1 MKYRYFFNLYVL
13 LVVSTVITAGSAH
26 ATEPSTS
33 VKSDRTPLELS
44 QNSTPVAEYLSQSGT
59 ETEVDAFFASE
70 YTYWDAAQL
79 ADYWGQSLIEAKARM
94 GRKILW
100 GPADVAILEQFLLD
114 ARLDSLQTLEET
126 ENLRFYSESDYD
138 YADAV
143 ALAEF
148 WGDSSPY
155 QAKLRIE
162 RNLIMGNADEVATAL
177 QLATQ

>member
-1 MKYRYFFNLYVL
+1 MQIAGISFQKGFQVL
-13 LVVSTVITAGSAH
+13 EMSI
-26 ATEPSTS
+26 
-33 VKSDRTPLELS
+33 
-44 QNSTPVAEYLSQSGT
+44 
-59 ETEVDAFFASE
+59 
-70 YTYWDAAQL
+70 
-79 ADYWGQSLIEAKARM
+79 
-94 GRKILW
+94 W

-126 ENLRFYSESDYD
+126 EKLRFYSESDYD

-177 QLATQ
+177 QFATQ

>member
-1 MKYRYFFNLYVL
+1 MKYRHFSHLYVL
-13 LVVSTVITAGSAH
+13 LAVSTVIAAGSAH
-26 ATEPSTS
+26 ATEPSTLI
-33 VKSDRTPLELS
+33 KSGQMPLEQS
-44 QNSTPVAEYLSQSGT
+44 QGSSPVAEQLSQRGT
-59 ETEVDAFFASE
+59 QTEVDTFFESD

-79 ADYWGQSLIEAKARM
+79 ADYWGQSLIEAKARI
-94 GRKILW
+94 GRKVLW

-114 ARLDSLQTLEET
+114 ARLDPLQTLEET
-126 ENLRFYSESDYD
+126 QNLRFYSESDYS

-148 WGDSSPY
+148 WGDASPY
-155 QAKLRIE
+155 EAKLRIE